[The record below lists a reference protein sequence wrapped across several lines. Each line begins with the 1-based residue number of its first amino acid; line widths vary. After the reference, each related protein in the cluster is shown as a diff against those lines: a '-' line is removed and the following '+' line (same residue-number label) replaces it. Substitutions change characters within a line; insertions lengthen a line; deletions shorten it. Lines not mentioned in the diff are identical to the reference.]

1 VLLVVRRLLLGIV
14 FVVLVIDLVLGHA
27 TDEIFDVGVVIL
39 VVIFFLVIDIVI
51 LVVVVVFSFLLDIV
65 VICVSVVVDAII
77 KVVIGSGRVAPI
89 TSDVTF
95 ITVVMVR
102 ASVRHRAGR
111 MIESADELRAVAAA
125 ADGGRGWRDASGRGS
140 R

>member
-1 VLLVVRRLLLGIV
+1 MLLGIV

-39 VVIFFLVIDIVI
+39 IVIFFLVIDVVI
-51 LVVVVVFSFLLDIV
+51 LVVVVVVFSFLLNIV

-89 TSDVTF
+89 VSDVTF
-95 ITVVMVR
+95 ITVVMIR